1 MFLSHQYESKLL
13 PPTSEAFCQTLR
25 MNAIRIQWKS
35 SKLTLRSPSHPGC
48 FWDDKNG
55 LYDPV
60 MTEFSPAPQSINK
73 LNMYKCTRDCL
84 KKNGFLY
91 ISSYSILNHGKIL
104 KKICVRKVLLLI
116 VKTVF

>member
-60 MTEFSPAPQSINK
+60 MTEFSPAPESINK

-84 KKNGFLY
+84 KKNGFVYFELFDFKSWKNKEENLCPEGF
-91 ISSYSILNHGKIL
+91 IAD
-104 KKICVRKVLLLI
+104 C
-116 VKTVF
+116 